1 MKMGASLLGI
11 LSTMLRLQPRHSGQ
25 LSLSLKS
32 SCCQSRQFHSTKRRF
47 ESELTHTARDRSLDY
62 KLRGKGRNFVDFV
75 RVVARG
81 GVGGDGCVSFHR
93 EKYVAK
99 GPPNGGNGG
108 RGGSVIFTASA
119 DETTLNHIPYLCAAK
134 RGGPGLGASRHGLSG
149 QDLIVKVPLGTVIRE
164 VDAPASAQARLDEL
178 SSEETKEEKL
188 KKKWVHYPRSEQTTL
203 AKGDFFRD
211 AQKLIEEEERYARW
225 KERQESVSQIYI
237 DMDVPDQSIVA
248 AKGGVGGYGNP
259 HFVTTENRSP
269 KFATRGYDGKT
280 RYLELELK
288 TIADAG
294 LVGLPNAGKSTF
306 LSAVSNA
313 HPKIAPYPF
322 TTLNPY
328 IGTVDF
334 VDSFQ
339 LTVADIPGLIKGAHK
354 NIGLGH
360 AFLRHIERSKVLVY
374 VIDLSVKE
382 PWNDFSTLCN
392 ELEAYSEGLTKR
404 PSIVIANKA
413 DVTAVAKD
421 NFKEFEKIVLGEF
434 ESKGEKVA
442 VIPVSAKY
450 KKNIVKATTI
460 LRNMVEQEQADAK
473 LGIAI

>member
-1 MKMGASLLGI
+1 MPNTL
-11 LSTMLRLQPRHSGQ
+11 H
-25 LSLSLKS
+25 
-32 SCCQSRQFHSTKRRF
+32 
-47 ESELTHTARDRSLDY
+47 
-62 KLRGKGRNFVDFV
+62 KGRNFVDFV

-81 GVGGDGCVSFHR
+81 GAGGDGCVSFHR

-108 RGGSVIFTASA
+108 RGGSVIFTASP

-134 RGGPGLGASRHGLSG
+134 RGGPGQGAARHGLSG
-149 QDLIVKVPLGTVIRE
+149 QDLIIKVPLGTVIRE
-164 VDAPASAQARLDEL
+164 IDPPASAQARLEEL
-178 SSEETKEEKL
+178 SMDETKEEKL
-188 KKKWVHYPRSEQTTL
+188 KKKWVHYPRSEETTL
-203 AKGDFFRD
+203 AKGDFFRE
-211 AQKLIEEEERYARW
+211 AQKLMEEEERYMRW
-225 KERQESVSQIYI
+225 KERQESQQKLYL
-237 DMDVPDQSIVA
+237 DMDTADRSVVVS
-248 AKGGVGGYGNP
+248 KGGSGGYGNP

-269 KFATRGYDGKT
+269 KFATRGHDGRT

-313 HPKIAPYPF
+313 HPKIASYPF

-328 IGTVDF
+328 IGTVDY

-374 VIDLSVKE
+374 VVDLSVEE
-382 PWNDFSTLCN
+382 PWNDFHTLIS
-392 ELEAYSEGLTKR
+392 ELEAYSEGLTNR

-413 DVTAVAKD
+413 DVTSVAKD
-421 NFKEFEKIVLGEF
+421 NFSVFEKTILSEFEKK
-434 ESKGEKVA
+434 SEKVA

-460 LRNMVEQEQADAK
+460 LRTMVEQDQAARAAK
-473 LGIAI
+473 

>member
-1 MKMGASLLGI
+1 M
-11 LSTMLRLQPRHSGQ
+11 
-25 LSLSLKS
+25 
-32 SCCQSRQFHSTKRRF
+32 
-47 ESELTHTARDRSLDY
+47 
-62 KLRGKGRNFVDFV
+62 

-81 GVGGDGCVSFHR
+81 GTGGDGCVSFHR

-108 RGGSVIFTASA
+108 RGGSVIFTASP

-134 RGGPGLGASRHGLSG
+134 RGGPGQGAARHGLSG
-149 QDLIVKVPLGTVIRE
+149 QDLIIKVPLGTIIRE
-164 VDAPASAQARLDEL
+164 VEPPARTQSRVEEMTLDE
-178 SSEETKEEKL
+178 TKDEKL
-188 KKKWVHYPRSEQTTL
+188 KKKWVHYPRSEETTL
-203 AKGDFFRD
+203 AKGDFFRE
-211 AQKLIEEEERYARW
+211 AQKLMEEEERYMRW
-225 KERQESVSQIYI
+225 KERQESQQKLYL
-237 DMDVPDQSIVA
+237 DMDAPEQNIVA
-248 AKGGVGGYGNP
+248 AKGGIGGYGNP

-269 KFATRGYDGKT
+269 KFATRGHEGRT

-313 HPKIAPYPF
+313 HPKIASYPF

-354 NIGLGH
+354 NVGLGH

-374 VIDLSVKE
+374 VVDLSVEE
-382 PWNDFSTLCN
+382 PWNDFQTLSN
-392 ELEAYSEGLTKR
+392 ELEAYSKGLTNR

-413 DVTAVAKD
+413 DVTSVAKD
-421 NFKEFEKIVLGEF
+421 NFSRFEKIILSEFEK
-434 ESKGEKVA
+434 KGETVA

-450 KKNIVKATTI
+450 KKNIVKATTV
-460 LRNMVEQEQADAK
+460 LRNMVERDHAAR
-473 LGIAI
+473 AVTNS

>member
-1 MKMGASLLGI
+1 MLLLHVRKSGRI
-11 LSTMLRLQPRHSGQ
+11 LPPSSVAACHRRLLHQTHFR
-25 LSLSLKS
+25 L
-32 SCCQSRQFHSTKRRF
+32 
-47 ESELTHTARDRSLDY
+47 ESETVHNAPDRSVDY

-81 GVGGDGCVSFHR
+81 GTGGDGCVSFHR

-108 RGGSVIFTASA
+108 RGGSVIFTASP

-134 RGGPGLGASRHGLSG
+134 RGGPGQGAARHGLSG
-149 QDLIVKVPLGTVIRE
+149 QDLIIKVPLGTIIRE
-164 VDAPASAQARLDEL
+164 VEPPARTQSHLEEMTLDE
-178 SSEETKEEKL
+178 TKDEKL
-188 KKKWVHYPRSEQTTL
+188 KKKWVHYPRSEETTL
-203 AKGDFFRD
+203 AKGDFFRE
-211 AQKLIEEEERYARW
+211 AQKLMEEEERYMRW
-225 KERQESVSQIYI
+225 KERQESQQKLYI
-237 DMDVPDQSIVA
+237 DMDAPEQNIVA
-248 AKGGVGGYGNP
+248 AKGGIGGYGNP

-269 KFATRGYDGKT
+269 KFATRGHEGRT

-313 HPKIAPYPF
+313 HPKIASYPF

-354 NIGLGH
+354 NVGLGH

-374 VIDLSVKE
+374 VVDLSVEE
-382 PWNDFSTLCN
+382 PWNDFQTLSN
-392 ELEAYSEGLTKR
+392 ELEAYSKGLTNR

-413 DVTAVAKD
+413 DVTSVAKD
-421 NFKEFEKIVLGEF
+421 NFSRFEKIILSEFEK
-434 ESKGEKVA
+434 KGETVA

-450 KKNIVKATTI
+450 KKNIVKATTV
-460 LRNMVEQEQADAK
+460 LRNMVERDHAAR
-473 LGIAI
+473 AVTNS

>member
-1 MKMGASLLGI
+1 MSI
-11 LSTMLRLQPRHSGQ
+11 MLRLQPRHSGQ
-25 LSLSLKS
+25 LSLSLKVS
-32 SCCQSRQFHSTKRRF
+32 QRQSRHFHQTKWQF
-47 ESELTHTARDRSLDY
+47 ESEPTHTARDRSLDY

-81 GVGGDGCVSFHR
+81 GTGGDGCVSFHR

-149 QDLIVKVPLGTVIRE
+149 QDLIVKVPLGTIIRE

-225 KERQESVSQIYI
+225 KERQESESQIYI

-392 ELEAYSEGLTKR
+392 ELEAYSKGLTKR

-421 NFKEFEKIVLGEF
+421 NFKKFEQIVLGEF

-460 LRNMVEQEQADAK
+460 LRNMVEQEQSGAK
-473 LGIAI
+473 PGIAI

>member
-1 MKMGASLLGI
+1 M
-11 LSTMLRLQPRHSGQ
+11 
-25 LSLSLKS
+25 
-32 SCCQSRQFHSTKRRF
+32 
-47 ESELTHTARDRSLDY
+47 
-62 KLRGKGRNFVDFV
+62 
-75 RVVARG
+75 VARG
-81 GVGGDGCVSFHR
+81 GAGGDGCVSFHR

-108 RGGSVIFTASA
+108 RGGSVIFKASP

-134 RGGPGLGASRHGLSG
+134 RGGPGQGAARHGLSG
-149 QDLIVKVPLGTVIRE
+149 QDLIIKVPLGTIIRE
-164 VDAPASAQARLDEL
+164 VDPPASAQSRMDEMD
-178 SSEETKEEKL
+178 SEETKEEKL
-188 KKKWVHYPRSEQTTL
+188 KKKWVHYPRSEETTL
-203 AKGDFFRD
+203 AKGDFFRE
-211 AQKLIEEEERYARW
+211 AQKLMEEEERYNRW
-225 KERQESVSQIYI
+225 KDRQEAQQRLFV
-237 DMDVPDQSIVA
+237 DMDSEDQNITA
-248 AKGGVGGYGNP
+248 AKGGIGGYGNP

-269 KFATRGYDGKT
+269 KFATRGNPGRT

-313 HPKIAPYPF
+313 HPKIASYPF

-334 VDSFQ
+334 VDAFQ
-339 LTVADIPGLIKGAHK
+339 LTVADIPGLIEGAHK

-360 AFLRHIERSKVLVY
+360 SFLRHIERSKVLVY
-374 VIDLSVKE
+374 VIDLSVEE
-382 PWNDFSTLCN
+382 PWNDFRTLSK

-404 PSIVIANKA
+404 PSVVIANKA
-413 DVTAVAKD
+413 DVTTVAKS
-421 NFKEFEKIVLGEF
+421 NFGKFEKIIMEEFEK
-434 ESKGEKVA
+434 KGESVA

-460 LRNMVEQEQADAK
+460 LRNMVEQNHAREEVVTNNDDE
-473 LGIAI
+473 L

>member
-1 MKMGASLLGI
+1 MLL
-11 LSTMLRLQPRHSGQ
+11 LHSKNSAKLVPPIRAGYCY
-25 LSLSLKS
+25 L
-32 SCCQSRQFHSTKRRF
+32 RQFHQSLYNC
-47 ESELTHTARDRSLDY
+47 ESETRHTSRDRSLDY

-81 GVGGDGCVSFHR
+81 GPGGDGCVSFHR

-108 RGGSVIFTASA
+108 RGGSVIFKASP

-134 RGGPGLGASRHGLSG
+134 RGGPGQGAARHGLSG
-149 QDLIVKVPLGTVIRE
+149 QDLIIKVPLGTIIRE
-164 VDAPASAQARLDEL
+164 VDAPASAQSRMAEIEL
-178 SSEETKEEKL
+178 EETKEEKL
-188 KKKWVHYPRSEQTTL
+188 KKKWVHYPRSEETTL
-203 AKGDFFRD
+203 AKGDFFRE
-211 AQKLIEEEERYARW
+211 AQKLMEEEERYMRW
-225 KERQESVSQIYI
+225 KERQESQQRLFV
-237 DMDVPDQSIVA
+237 DMETEDQNIVA
-248 AKGGVGGYGNP
+248 AKGGTGGYGNP

-269 KFATRGYDGKT
+269 KFATRGIPGRT

-313 HPKIAPYPF
+313 HPKIASYPF
-322 TTLNPY
+322 TTLNTY

-334 VDSFQ
+334 VDAFQ
-339 LTVADIPGLIKGAHK
+339 LTVADIPGLIEGAHK

-360 AFLRHIERSKVLVY
+360 SFLRHIERSKVLVY
-374 VIDLSVKE
+374 VIDLSVEE
-382 PWNDFSTLCN
+382 PWNDFRTLAK

-404 PSIVIANKA
+404 PSVVIANKA
-413 DVTAVAKD
+413 DVTAVAKS
-421 NFKEFEKIVLGEF
+421 NFSKFEKIIIEEFEKNGET
-434 ESKGEKVA
+434 VA
-442 VIPVSAKY
+442 VVPVSAKY

-460 LRNMVEQEQADAK
+460 LRNMVEQNHAREAVTNDDE
-473 LGIAI
+473 L